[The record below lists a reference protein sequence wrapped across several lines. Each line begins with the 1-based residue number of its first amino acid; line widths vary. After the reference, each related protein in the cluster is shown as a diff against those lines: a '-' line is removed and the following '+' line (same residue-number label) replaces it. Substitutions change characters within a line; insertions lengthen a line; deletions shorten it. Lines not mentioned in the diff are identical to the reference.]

1 MQTLGD
7 ICQESTAMR
16 VLITGAKG
24 GLGSAV
30 TTAFLKAGHTVIG
43 VSRSISAA
51 DFPQPNFI
59 RIAAGMNQIAEVIN
73 QVEPVGAVVHLVG
86 GWTGGAPVADAP
98 GEALAQMLEVNTV
111 STWQVLRAAVPALR
125 RAGGGRIV
133 AVGSRAAVEPA
144 GGSGAYGAAKA
155 AMVALVRAV
164 AIEEASHGIT
174 ANCVLPGTM
183 DTAANRAAMPG
194 ADRSRWVPTE
204 RVASLI
210 LWLASE
216 AGASVTGAALPIY
229 GEP

>member
-1 MQTLGD
+1 
-7 ICQESTAMR
+7 MR

-30 TTAFLKAGHTVIG
+30 TTAFLDAGHTVIG

-59 RIAAGMNQIAEVIN
+59 PMPAGMDRVAEVIA
-73 QVEPVGAVVHLVG
+73 QVEPLDAVVHLVG
-86 GWTGGAPVADAP
+86 GWTGGTPVAEAP
-98 GEALAQMLEVNTV
+98 DEALEQMLDINVM
-111 STWQVLRAAVPALR
+111 STWRLLRAAVPALR
-125 RAGGGRIV
+125 KSGGGRIV

-144 GGSGAYGAAKA
+144 GGSGAYSAAKA
-155 AMVALVRAV
+155 AMVALVRTV

-183 DTAANRAAMPG
+183 DTPANRAAMPTS
-194 ADRSRWVPTE
+194 DRSRWVPVE
-204 RVASLI
+204 RVAGLI
-210 LWLASE
+210 LWLASD

>member
-1 MQTLGD
+1 
-7 ICQESTAMR
+7 MR

-30 TTAFLKAGHTVIG
+30 TTTFLNAGHTVIG

-51 DFPQPNFI
+51 DFPHANFVPVATGIDRITDVI
-59 RIAAGMNQIAEVIN
+59 RQAE
-73 QVEPVGAVVHLVG
+73 PLDAVVHLVG
-86 GWTGGAPVADAP
+86 GWTGGLPVADAP
-98 GEALAQMLEVNTV
+98 EEALAQMLDINTA
-111 STWQVLRAAVPALR
+111 STWQVLRAAIPALR
-125 RAGGGRIV
+125 KAGGGRIV

-144 GGSGAYGAAKA
+144 AGSGAYSAAKA

-164 AIEEASHGIT
+164 AIEEASQGIT

-183 DTAANRAAMPG
+183 DTAGNRAAMPA

>member
-1 MQTLGD
+1 
-7 ICQESTAMR
+7 MR

-24 GLGSAV
+24 GLGAAV
-30 TTAFLKAGHTVIG
+30 TTAFLEAGHTVIG

-51 DFPQPNFI
+51 DFPRPNFI
-59 RIAAGMNQIAEVIN
+59 PMAAAMDGIADVIGK
-73 QVEPVGAVVHLVG
+73 VEPLDAVVHLVG
-86 GWTGGAPVADAP
+86 GWAGGAPIAEAADRT
-98 GEALAQMLEVNTV
+98 LAQMLDINVV
-111 STWQVLRAAVPALR
+111 STWQALRAAIPALR
-125 RAGGGRIV
+125 RRGGGRIV

-144 GGSGAYGAAKA
+144 AGSGAYSAAKA
-155 AMVALVRAV
+155 AMVALVRTV

-194 ADRSRWVPTE
+194 ADRSRWVPTS
-204 RVASLI
+204 RVAGLI

>member
-1 MQTLGD
+1 
-7 ICQESTAMR
+7 MR

-24 GLGSAV
+24 GLGSTV
-30 TTAFLKAGHTVIG
+30 TAAFLNAGHTVIG

-51 DFPQPNFI
+51 DFPQATFI
-59 RIAAGMNQIAEVIN
+59 PVAAGMDRIGEVIG
-73 QVEPVGAVVHLVG
+73 QAEPLDAVVHLVG
-86 GWTGGAPVADAP
+86 GWTGGTPVAEAP
-98 GEALAQMLEVNTV
+98 AEALAQMLDINTL
-111 STWQVLRAAVPALR
+111 STWQVLRAAIPVLR
-125 RAGGGRIV
+125 KAGGGRIV

-144 GGSGAYGAAKA
+144 GGSGAYSAAKA

-183 DTAANRAAMPG
+183 DTAANRAAMPD

-210 LWLASE
+210 LWLATE